1 MRGQCKFLL
10 FSAEVPNGPFRTCPV
25 TTEAVAAPLHPVH
38 VAPAR
43 PTLVAPNAKEQ
54 LPV

>member
-1 MRGQCKFLL
+1 
-10 FSAEVPNGPFRTCPV
+10 V

-43 PTLVAPNAKEQ
+43 PTVVAPNAKEQ
-54 LPV
+54 AHCLTVNAPDSQLE